1 MSTLDGGSR
10 PDPRREYAIA
20 AVFQK
25 KKKREYAI
33 AAKERFR
40 RL

>member
-1 MSTLDGGSR
+1 MPTLDGGSR

-25 KKKREYAI
+25 KKKEYAI